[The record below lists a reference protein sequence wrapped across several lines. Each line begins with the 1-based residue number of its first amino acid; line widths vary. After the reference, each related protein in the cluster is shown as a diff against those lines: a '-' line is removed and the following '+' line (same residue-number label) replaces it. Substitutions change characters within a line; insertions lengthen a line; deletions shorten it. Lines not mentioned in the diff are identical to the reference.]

1 LSEGVH
7 VDAVLGLSMTPTS
20 LGLVVVGGDD
30 LPDGDAADRTP
41 DAFSLRVDGAADVRE
56 ATEQVTAAVEA
67 ISAARG
73 HRFKSI
79 GVTWSDEAGADASR
93 LMDSLSESGFG
104 NVVPIRLPEAT
115 EALARG
121 TAEVIGYRTTAVCVV
136 EPDTAI
142 ALIVHT
148 DNGAVQTAINHTID
162 SDESLI
168 GWLSTVFT
176 RADWQPEALVLVGSA
191 GDFDAVLPR
200 LEEALSVPVFAP
212 AEAQLALARGAA
224 LASTPSLSQPFDE
237 LVLRESGSGRH
248 AAATRRV
255 SPAGALSGVLAA
267 GVVTFVVS
275 ASVAVAAA
283 LSPEQVVA
291 APRPFVTAGVPE
303 AAAPKAIPTVAVPAA
318 VPVPEAQ
325 PPVEVPQ
332 APVDVSAEVPEAT
345 PGDLAETAPPAEVA
359 TDAPAVAPADT
370 VSQLAPDPAVA
381 AAMPPPMIVP
391 PVVLPPAPPVKKS
404 LFERIRDRLHPG
416 ADDDY
421 PAPVIL
427 APQG

>member
-1 LSEGVH
+1 
-7 VDAVLGLSMTPTS
+7 MTPTS

-30 LPDGDAADRTP
+30 LRDGDEADRAP
-41 DAFSLRVDGAADVRE
+41 DAFSLRVDGSTDVWE

-73 HRFKSI
+73 HRLKSI
-79 GVTWSDEAGADASR
+79 GVTWSDESGAGASR

-104 NVVPIRLPEAT
+104 NVVPIRMPEAT

-148 DNGAVQTAINHTID
+148 DNGAVQTAINHGID

-191 GDFDAVLPR
+191 GDFDAVLPH

-237 LVLRESGSGRH
+237 FAPLRTGAGRH
-248 AAATRRV
+248 AVATRRV

-291 APRPFVTAGVPE
+291 APRSTVATAGIPE
-303 AAAPKAIPTVAVPAA
+303 AATPAAIPKAPVPAVAA
-318 VPVPEAQ
+318 VPEGQ

-332 APVDVSAEVPEAT
+332 APVEVTAEVPAAT
-345 PGDLAETAPPAEVA
+345 PGDLADTAPPAEVA
-359 TDAPAVAPADT
+359 TDAPAVAPVDT
-370 VSQLAPDPAVA
+370 MSQLGPDPAVA
-381 AAMPPPMIVP
+381 AAIPPPVIVP

>member
-1 LSEGVH
+1 
-7 VDAVLGLSMTPTS
+7 MTPTS
-20 LGLVVVGGDD
+20 LGLVVVGGDE

-41 DAFSLRVDGAADVRE
+41 DAFSLRVDGSTNVRE

-73 HRFKSI
+73 HRLKSI

-104 NVVPIRLPEAT
+104 NVVPIRMPEAT

-148 DNGAVQTAINHTID
+148 DNGAVQTAINHGID

-168 GWLSTVFT
+168 GWLSAVFT

-191 GDFDAVLPR
+191 GDFDAVLPH

-237 LVLRESGSGRH
+237 PALLRTGSGRH
-248 AAATRRV
+248 AATGRRV

-291 APRPFVTAGVPE
+291 APRSTVVTAEIPE
-303 AAAPKAIPTVAVPAA
+303 AAIPK
-318 VPVPEAQ
+318 VPVPAVAPVPQAQ
-325 PPVEVPQ
+325 PAVEVPQ
-332 APVDVSAEVPEAT
+332 APVEVSAEVPEAA
-345 PGDLAETAPPAEVA
+345 PGGLADTAPPAEVA
-359 TDAPAVAPADT
+359 TDVPAVAPVDT
-370 VSQLAPDPAVA
+370 MSQLGPDPAVV
-381 AAMPPPMIVP
+381 AAMPPPAIVP
-391 PVVLPPAPPVKKS
+391 PVVLPPPAPPVKKS

-427 APQG
+427 APKG

>member
-1 LSEGVH
+1 
-7 VDAVLGLSMTPTS
+7 MTPTS
-20 LGLVVVGGDD
+20 LGLVVVGGDE
-30 LPDGDAADRTP
+30 LTEGDVADRTP

-73 HRFKSI
+73 HRLKSI

-148 DNGAVQTAINHTID
+148 DNGAVQTAINHGID

-191 GDFDAVLPR
+191 GDFDGVLPH

-224 LASTPSLSQPFDE
+224 LASSHSLSQPFDE
-237 LVLRESGSGRH
+237 LALLTTGSGRY

-255 SPAGALSGVLAA
+255 SPTGALSGVLVA

-291 APRPFVTAGVPE
+291 TPRAAVVTAEIPE
-303 AAAPKAIPTVAVPAA
+303 AAAPRAIPQAPAAPVPAA
-318 VPVPEAQ
+318 L

-332 APVDVSAEVPEAT
+332 APVDVSAELPAAA
-345 PGDLAETAPPAEVA
+345 PGDVADAAPPAEA
-359 TDAPAVAPADT
+359 TTDVPAVAPVDT
-370 VSQLAPDPAVA
+370 VSPLGPDPAVV
-381 AAMPPPMIVP
+381 AAMPPQMIVP
-391 PVVLPPAPPVKKS
+391 PVVAPPPAPPVKKS